1 MEGNIPY
8 KSALLVAED
17 DHGNEQQDPLINQ
30 QMWETV
36 QFSRKCQATSTPLTV
51 SFYNESTT
59 GISIHRSVT
68 AVYYYIIL

>member
-30 QMWETV
+30 QMWENV
-36 QFSRKCQATSTPLTV
+36 RFARNCHAITV